1 MFTGI
6 IQETGSIQS
15 IEESGSIK
23 TVTIHA
29 PQTVKLLKIGDS
41 VSVDGTCLTVTT
53 LSSNEELFT
62 VEIIPETVVR
72 TICGTYTKGT
82 IVNLE
87 PAMQMTDRFHGHFVT
102 GHIDGL
108 GKIFSKTPDGG
119 SVILGIRCPNEMM
132 KYLSMKGSIT
142 INGVSLTVSK
152 LLPDGFEISL
162 IPHTLKNTTLNQL
175 ENEMKVNLEIDLI
188 ARYLNRLVNAKEQES
203 NYFFLKERGF
213 I

>member
-6 IQETGSIQS
+6 IQETGRIQS
-15 IEESGSIK
+15 IEETAGIK
-23 TVTIHA
+23 TVTIHG
-29 PQTVKLLKIGDS
+29 PQTVKLLKKGDS
-41 VSVDGTCLTVTT
+41 VSVDGTCLTVTK
-53 LSSNEELFT
+53 LAHDEELFT
-62 VEIIPETVVR
+62 VEIIPETVAR
-72 TICGTYTKGT
+72 TICSTYRKGGS
-82 IVNLE
+82 VNLE

-119 SVILGIRCPNEMM
+119 SVILGIRCPHEMM

-142 INGVSLTVSK
+142 INGVSLTISK
-152 LLPDGFEISL
+152 LLADGFEISL
-162 IPHTLKNTTLNQL
+162 IPHTLKNTTLNQF
-175 ENEMKVNLEIDLI
+175 ENDMSVNLEIDLI
-188 ARYLNRLVNAKEQES
+188 ARYLDRLVNAKEQES